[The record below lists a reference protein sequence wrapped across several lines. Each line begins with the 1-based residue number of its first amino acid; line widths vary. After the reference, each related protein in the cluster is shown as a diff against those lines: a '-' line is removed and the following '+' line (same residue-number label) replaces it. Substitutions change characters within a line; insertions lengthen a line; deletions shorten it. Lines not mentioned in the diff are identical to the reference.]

1 MENTHICRH
10 FANLELLHQI
20 FNDIL
25 NWNSSSLVFLKQII
39 SFNSVFFFVIIFLK
53 FFRSGKKKPSSGEV
67 LMVKEEKALV
77 RAAAKAPEQFDSWGT
92 VEREA
97 RRVAD
102 WIKQAKHCVTFT
114 GMEISP
120 IFV

>member
-1 MENTHICRH
+1 
-10 FANLELLHQI
+10 
-20 FNDIL
+20 
-25 NWNSSSLVFLKQII
+25 
-39 SFNSVFFFVIIFLK
+39 
-53 FFRSGKKKPSSGEV
+53 
-67 LMVKEEKALV
+67 MVKEEKASV

-97 RRVAD
+97 WRVAD